1 MTFRVQ
7 ATYGHSERKKKNI
20 LTNVSAEERSLNGA
34 ALLYILIYYR
44 VSHRKGIAMADCGFE
59 NKQKWKKV
67 YKNSALLAILS
78 KGPQKKF
85 V

>member
-7 ATYGHSERKKKNI
+7 ATYGHSESKKQHFDECSI
-20 LTNVSAEERSLNGA
+20 SAEERSLNGA

-44 VSHRKGIAMADCGFE
+44 VSHRKGIAMGDRVFE

-67 YKNSALLAILS
+67 CKSSPLLAILP
-78 KGPQKKF
+78 KGP
-85 V
+85 